1 MSVSVS
7 QDLEI
12 IHEELLVLLKKFH
25 QYCLENGI
33 KYSLHGGTLLGA
45 IREHGFIPWDDDAD
59 VSLTRSE
66 YEKLKKRLAEKEI
79 GEGIS
84 FDDFSDRIPK
94 IFMHRQDGRVVWIDL
109 FMYDYISEKR
119 ISQKIKLAILT
130 FLGAFSKSREQM
142 KIVKATGNCTG
153 VKYWCYNAISLAGSM
168 FPLQTRIKW
177 MNSFSEHCF
186 VGNRK
191 LIHRGLD
198 KNWDKGLILPED
210 VMKDFQ
216 VVPFEDTELMVAARY
231 HAILSTSYGSDY
243 MTPKRFANKS
253 NLHDTVREVF
263 GE

>member
-1 MSVSVS
+1 MSVSVRP
-7 QDLEI
+7 DLEE

-33 KYSLHGGTLLGA
+33 RYSLHGGTLLGA

-66 YEKLKKRLAEKEI
+66 YKKLKKLLSEKEI

-84 FDDFSDRIPK
+84 FDDFSDRLPRLLMCGNK
-94 IFMHRQDGRVVWIDL
+94 GRVVWIDI
-109 FMYDYISEKR
+109 FIYDYISEKR
-119 ISQKIKLAILT
+119 ISQKIKLAVLT
-130 FLGAFSKSREQM
+130 FLAAFSKSRRQI
-142 KIVKATGNCTG
+142 KLVKMTGNCRG
-153 VKYWCYNAISLAGSM
+153 LKYWCYNAISLAGSI

-198 KNWDKGLILPED
+198 QHWHNGLILQKD

-216 VVPFEDTELMVAARY
+216 IVPFENTKLMVSTRY
-231 HAILSTSYGSDY
+231 HDILSTSYGPDY
-243 MTPKRFANKS
+243 MTPKRFSDNG
-253 NLHDTVREVF
+253 NLHDIAREVF